1 MANSNDGALAL
12 EIEKETEDRLKRLA
26 DARQCT
32 PHWMLKEAIHQ
43 YLDREEKREGFRQ
56 DTLNAWGEYQET
68 GMHVDA
74 DEAIAWLET
83 WGEEDE
89 APPPECHK

>member
-1 MANSNDGALAL
+1 MPNSKALLGL

-26 DARQCT
+26 ATRQWP
-32 PHWMLKEAIHQ
+32 PHRMLNEAVKQ
-43 YLDREEKREGFRQ
+43 YLDREEKREVFRQ
-56 DTLNAWGEYQET
+56 DTLNAWTEFQET
-68 GMHVDA
+68 GMHIDA
-74 DEAIAWLET
+74 AEAIAWLET